1 MSLRRDLHVAFDEL
15 EPSMFGLPERVIDAV
30 VVERRAPRS
39 RWEGMM
45 FRLRAPVSLVAVM
58 LLIALVVGALIGGRL
73 AQDWNASHS
82 TPAGGLTVAQQ
93 IAVLE
98 ARPWQQALLQA
109 GAACPNGPLDSEGN
123 HGSGPFRGQ
132 TYLAEGPDQT
142 AWGAYVHFVGAT
154 DAGTTGLLL
163 MRARDLNTGT
173 PLVFVGAYST
183 GPVVGT
189 DTIGG
194 VVSQQRPE
202 AVLDMGH
209 KPTGVGATGANGQTY
224 WRYTAGAPQ
233 AWPAC
238 VGWQIDGMSFTE
250 TFSYGQ

>member
-30 VVERRAPRS
+30 VVERRARP
-39 RWEGMM
+39 RWEGIV
-45 FRLRAPVSLVAVM
+45 FRLKAPLSLVAV
-58 LLIALVVGALIGGRL
+58 LVVIALVMGALIGGRL

-82 TPAGGLTVAQQ
+82 TPAGRLTTAQQ

-109 GAACPNGPLDSEGN
+109 GAACPDGPLDSAGN

-132 TYLAEGPDQT
+132 TYLAQGPEET
-142 AWGAYVHFVGAT
+142 AWGDYVHLVGAT

-163 MRARDLNTGT
+163 IRARDLHTGT
-173 PLVFVGAYST
+173 ALVFVGPYST
-183 GPVVGT
+183 GPVVGS
-189 DTIGG
+189 DTVGG

-202 AVLDMGH
+202 VVLDMSH
-209 KPTGVGATGANGQTY
+209 KPTGIGATGANGQTY
-224 WRYTAGAPQ
+224 WQYTAGASH

-238 VGWQIDGMSFTE
+238 VGWQIDGMGFTE
-250 TFSYGQ
+250 TFSYGE